1 MKGDVMFKTDYYLS
15 KLEKFFELRN
25 FADKT
30 RENYLSSLKCY
41 LTWLCE
47 NHIIPENAT
56 YEDIRQ
62 FLHYLKNIRG
72 LSKQTINYYISKVRF
87 FQLYVLDKSW
97 NTYQVPFSKFDSK
110 LPETLS
116 HEEAIFFIQSLDNL
130 RDKAI
135 CALMYGSGLRISE
148 ARKIKYDD
156 ISRINSQ
163 IYISKSKSRSDRF
176 AILPQMTLDILTEYW
191 RSYGRPKGFLFL
203 NRNGVIPISTQT
215 ITVHLKKHAVNLGWN
230 RHLSTHMFRHSFALN
245 LYNNGADLLTIQKL
259 LGHKS
264 IISTTI
270 YVRLSNINQLNI
282 TSPMDW
288 C

>member
-1 MKGDVMFKTDYYLS
+1 MFNINHYLS

-25 FADKT
+25 LADKS

-41 LTWLCE
+41 LIWLDE
-47 NHIIPENAT
+47 NLITPEDAT

-62 FLHYLKNIRG
+62 FLNYLKNIRG
-72 LSKQTINYYISKVRF
+72 LTKQTINYYISKIRF

-116 HEEAIFFIQSLDNL
+116 HKEALLFIQSLDNL

-148 ARKIKYDD
+148 ARKLRYDD
-156 ISRINSQ
+156 ISRANNQ
-163 IYISKSKSRSDRF
+163 IYIRHSKSRSDRY
-176 AILPQMTLDILTEYW
+176 AILPKMTLDILTEYW
-191 RSYGRPKGFLFL
+191 KIYGKPKEFLFP
-203 NRNGVIPISTQT
+203 NRSGINPISTQT
-215 ITVHLKKHAVNLGWN
+215 ITVHLKKHAHNIGWDRN
-230 RHLSTHMFRHSFALN
+230 FSTHMFRHSFALN

-264 IISTTI
+264 IASTTI
-270 YVRLSNINQLNI
+270 YVRLGNINRLDV

>member
-1 MKGDVMFKTDYYLS
+1 MFVINDYLS
-15 KLEKFFELRN
+15 KLEEFFEFRN
-25 FADKT
+25 LADKT

-41 LTWLCE
+41 LSWLQE
-47 NHIIPENAT
+47 NNIMPEEAT
-56 YEDIRQ
+56 YQDIRN
-62 FLHYLKNIRG
+62 FLKYLK
-72 LSKQTINYYISKVRF
+72 LSRKLTNQTINYYISKVRF
-87 FQLYVLDKSW
+87 FQLYALDKPW
-97 NTYQVPFSKFDSK
+97 NSYQVPFSKSDSK
-110 LPETLS
+110 LPETLT

-148 ARKIKYDD
+148 ARKLKYDD
-156 ISRINSQ
+156 ISREDNQ
-163 IYISKSKSRSDRF
+163 IYISQSKSRSDRY
-176 AILPQMTLDILTEYW
+176 AILPKMTLEILTEYW
-191 RSYGRPKGFLFL
+191 IQYSKPKGLLFPNKKGTNPVSSQIISLHL
-203 NRNGVIPISTQT
+203 N
-215 ITVHLKKHAVNLGWN
+215 KHAVNIGWN
-230 RHLSTHMFRHSFALN
+230 HNVSAHMFRHSFALN

-264 IISTTI
+264 ITSTTI